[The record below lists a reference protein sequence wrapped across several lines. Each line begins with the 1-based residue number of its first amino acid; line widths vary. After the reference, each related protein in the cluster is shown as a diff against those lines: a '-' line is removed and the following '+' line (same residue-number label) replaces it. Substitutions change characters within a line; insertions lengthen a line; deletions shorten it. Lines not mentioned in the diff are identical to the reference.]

1 MKKRKVHIKD
11 VVHLSSGFTFR
22 QRIEHQPNGGLNVIQ
37 AKDVSPNYINEDE
50 LTKIKVEDIKSK
62 FFLEKGDI
70 LFLAKGTNNFA
81 SIFDVSQISIAVS
94 SFFVMK
100 VKKPSEVL
108 PEYVMY
114 YLNSP
119 AGQKQIEMGKEGT
132 YVTNISKKT
141 LEDLIITIPPLEEQR
156 RLCQLFSLAEREIQL
171 TQQLIEKKIELSK
184 SIYNK
189 ALS

>member
-37 AKDVSPNYINEDE
+37 AKDVNPNYINEDE

-81 SIFDVSQISIAVS
+81 SSFNLAQISIAVA

-100 VKKPSEVL
+100 VKNPHEVL

-114 YLNSP
+114 YINSP
-119 AGQKQIEMGKEGT
+119 AGQKQLEMGKEGT

-141 LEDLIITIPPLEEQR
+141 LEELTITIPPLDEQHK
-156 RLCQLFSLAEREIQL
+156 LCQLFRLAEREILLTKQL
-171 TQQLIEKKIELSK
+171 VEKKIELSK
-184 SIYNK
+184 SIYNQLL
-189 ALS
+189 A